1 MAGRC
6 LRSLT
11 GSTAIPR
18 SHQILGWMHTLDFS
32 DVLAQLDLRNL
43 EFMPFTRDFIYG
55 TVD

>member
-1 MAGRC
+1 
-6 LRSLT
+6 
-11 GSTAIPR
+11 
-18 SHQILGWMHTLDFS
+18 MHTLDFS